1 MIITVASNVQGVG
14 KTLIATNIAV
24 LRILAGHRVRL
35 VDITPQQTSSS
46 WCIERNASGIAPAVP
61 AESVKGKLLKEE
73 FAGICAGY
81 NDVIIDTDWRNS
93 TGNQAALELSDMVVV
108 PLLAGDDAVENL
120 KPMIRR
126 IKTARRTNPNLWALV
141 VIVRVPAALSLF
153 QLDTI
158 RRYIAKLPSTTLAG
172 TVIHE
177 RDTLPAASATHLS
190 IFEYKPADARA
201 IAEMHDLYRAQKM
214 RRTTLPSLSR
224 LQRCGAS

>member
-1 MIITVASNVQGVG
+1 MIITVASNAQGVG

-35 VDITPQQTSSS
+35 VDITPQKTSFK
-46 WCIERNASGIAPAVP
+46 WCMERNASGTVPPVP
-61 AESVKGKLLKEE
+61 AEPVKGKLLSGE
-73 FAGICAGY
+73 FVAMSAGY

-93 TGNQAALELSDMVVV
+93 RGNQAALELSDLVVV
-108 PLLAGDDAVENL
+108 PLLPEDDAVENL

-126 IKTARRTNPNLWALV
+126 IKTARRANPNLWALV
-141 VIVRVPAALSLF
+141 VIVRVPDTLSLF
-153 QLDTI
+153 QLDAI

-177 RDTLPAASATHLS
+177 RGSLPAASGALLS

-214 RRTTLPSLSR
+214 RHSTLPSLSR
-224 LQRCGAS
+224 LQRCGTS

>member
-14 KTLIATNIAV
+14 KTLIATNIAI

-35 VDITPQQTSSS
+35 VDITPQQTCAK
-46 WCIERNASGIAPAVP
+46 WCEERNASGTTPSIPVKSA
-61 AESVKGKLLKEE
+61 KGKQLKEE
-73 FAGICAGY
+73 FNGICAGY

-93 TGNQAALELSDMVVV
+93 TGNLAALELSDMVVV
-108 PLLAGDDAVENL
+108 PLMPGDGAVENL

-141 VIVRVPAALSLF
+141 VIARVPDSLSLF
-153 QLDTI
+153 QLDAI

-172 TVIHE
+172 TIIHE
-177 RDTLPAASATHLS
+177 RDTLAAAGAEHLS

-214 RRTTLPSLSR
+214 RRTALPSLSR